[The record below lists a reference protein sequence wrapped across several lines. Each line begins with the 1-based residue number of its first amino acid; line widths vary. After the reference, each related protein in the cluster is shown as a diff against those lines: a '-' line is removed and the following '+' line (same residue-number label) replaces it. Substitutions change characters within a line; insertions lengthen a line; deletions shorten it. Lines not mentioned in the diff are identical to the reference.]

1 MYQISDLIQSEDA
14 TDVLQ
19 LSPKGFGRL
28 AHYITGELGIKM
40 PDSKMSMIQ
49 SRLVRRVRELGLSS
63 IEHYGEYLFAS
74 GNSEER
80 EHFINAVTTNKTDFF
95 REPEHF
101 RYLTDIALPS
111 IRGAAKS
118 EVSLIRV
125 WSAACSS
132 GEEPYTLAM
141 VLSEFA
147 QQQQVGFAILAT
159 DVSTKVLQMARRG
172 VYAEAQIAP
181 VSLEMRKKY
190 LLYNNKKSERLV
202 RIVPKLRQS
211 VSFHQLNFMLPDYRV
226 KDRFDI
232 IFLRN
237 VLIYFDKN
245 VQEAVV
251 NKVCRYLNPGGY
263 LFVSHSE
270 SLSGL
275 KVPVNRVGTS
285 IYRLP
290 IQDNQDG
297 EV

>member
-1 MYQISDLIQSEDA
+1 MHQMNDLNEPEGL

-19 LSPKGFGRL
+19 LSPEGFVRF

-49 SRLVRRVRELGLSS
+49 SRLVRRVRELGLLSV
-63 IEHYGEYLFAS
+63 EHYGEYLFALEND
-74 GNSEER
+74 GER

-101 RYLTDIALPS
+101 QYLTNVALPLLL
-111 IRGAAKS
+111 GAAKYDS
-118 EVSLIRV
+118 AFIRV

-141 VLSEFA
+141 VLNEFTR
-147 QQQQVGFAILAT
+147 QQRQLGFAILAT
-159 DVSTKVLQMARRG
+159 DVSTKVLQMAKNG
-172 VYAEAQIAP
+172 VYAEDQIAP
-181 VSLEMRKKY
+181 VPLEMRTKY
-190 LLYNNKKSERLV
+190 LLQNNNRSERLV
-202 RIVPKLRQS
+202 RIVPKLRQT
-211 VSFHQLNFMLPDYRV
+211 VSFHRLNFMATDYRI

-237 VLIYFDKN
+237 VLIYFEKI

-251 NKVCRYLNPGGY
+251 NKVCHYLNPGGY
-263 LFVSHSE
+263 LFISHSE

-275 KVPVNRVGTS
+275 KVPVKSARAS
-285 IYRLP
+285 IYRRP
-290 IQDNQDG
+290 MSDN
-297 EV
+297 

>member
-1 MYQISDLIQSEDA
+1 MNDSNQSEAA

-19 LSPKGFGRL
+19 LSPEGFVRF

-49 SRLVRRVRELGLSS
+49 SRLVRRVRELGLPSV
-63 IEHYGEYLFAS
+63 EHYGEYLFEL
-74 GNSEER
+74 GNDQER

-101 RYLTDIALPS
+101 QYLTNVALPS
-111 IRGAAKS
+111 LTRAHRSDTGC
-118 EVSLIRV
+118 IRV

-141 VLSEFA
+141 VLSEFS
-147 QQQQVGFAILAT
+147 QRQTKTDFAVLAT
-159 DVSTKVLQMARRG
+159 DVSTKVLQKAKRG
-172 VYAEAQIAP
+172 IYTEEQIAP
-181 VSLEMRKKY
+181 VPFEIRAKY
-190 LLYNNKKSERLV
+190 LLQNTNQSERLV
-202 RIVPKLRQS
+202 RIVPTLRQK
-211 VSFHQLNFMLPDYRV
+211 VSFHQLNFMSPNYDI
-226 KDRFDI
+226 KDKFDI

-245 VQEAVV
+245 IQESVV
-251 NKVCRYLNPGGY
+251 NKVCRYLSPGGF

-275 KVPVNRVGTS
+275 NIPVNRVGTS

-290 IQDNQDG
+290 ISGN
-297 EV
+297 

>member
-1 MYQISDLIQSEDA
+1 MSDSIQFEGT

-19 LSPKGFGRL
+19 LSPDGYGRL
-28 AHYITGELGIKM
+28 ARYITGELGIKM
-40 PDSKMSMIQ
+40 PDSKMNMIQ

-63 IEHYGEYLFAS
+63 VEHYGQYLFAP
-74 GNSEER
+74 GNNEER

-101 RYLTDIALPS
+101 QYLTDIALPS
-111 IRGAAKS
+111 LVGAAKYDS
-118 EVSLIRV
+118 SFIRV

-141 VLSEFA
+141 VLSEFTRK
-147 QQQQVGFAILAT
+147 QRQSGFAILAT
-159 DVSTKVLQMARRG
+159 DVSTKVLQMAQNG
-172 VYAEAQIAP
+172 VYAEDQIAP
-181 VSLEMRKKY
+181 VPLAMRSKY
-190 LLYNNKKSERLV
+190 LLQNHSRSERLI
-202 RIVPKLRQS
+202 RIAPELRQR
-211 VSFHQLNFMLPDYRV
+211 VSFHHLNFMAPNYQI

-237 VLIYFDKN
+237 VLIYFDKD

-251 NKVCRYLNPGGY
+251 NKVCHYLSPGGY

-275 KVPVNRVGTS
+275 KVPVKSVRAS

-290 IQDNQDG
+290 MPDN
-297 EV
+297 